1 MIHVIP
7 HHIGKG
13 SYAAWYDCIDWS
25 LCKDLTIHKFD
36 TKYKI
41 ENKSI
46 VEDMPPNDDYFN
58 ILENHIQEIN
68 PNMNDWIICDFQYV
82 NYSEP
87 GFEKDIVKL
96 SKKYKVKL
104 VFIDDDN
111 YQPYTD
117 TEHYT
122 FHSNKFNYEDTTEVF
137 NYYRY
142 RIAKTNWYDN
152 LYKTIYPFVKQRRP
166 KKINF
171 FVGVDKLERLE
182 IYKYIHN
189 IGLDKESHLAYS
201 GFSKDYSDDKLSD
214 SLLEWR
220 NKNVPKVLDTT
231 FEESQIGQVNP
242 DLPPLAYCLTS
253 YVSCIM
259 ETKII
264 VDTNEL
270 EVHLSEKSWNPF
282 CSFNIPLIL
291 GSYGIKKYLK
301 RCGYWLADDLF
312 DTSEKESFRE
322 ILDQYKSNLD
332 IINNMSNQDL
342 RDYYIGNWSR
352 LEHNFFKM
360 QQQQFTFNQEK
371 YKQPNFNKELL

>member
-1 MIHVIP
+1 M
-7 HHIGKG
+7 
-13 SYAAWYDCIDWS
+13 
-25 LCKDLTIHKFD
+25 
-36 TKYKI
+36 
-41 ENKSI
+41 
-46 VEDMPPNDDYFN
+46 
-58 ILENHIQEIN
+58 
-68 PNMNDWIICDFQYV
+68 
-82 NYSEP
+82 
-87 GFEKDIVKL
+87 
-96 SKKYKVKL
+96 
-104 VFIDDDN
+104 
-111 YQPYTD
+111 
-117 TEHYT
+117 
-122 FHSNKFNYEDTTEVF
+122 
-137 NYYRY
+137 
-142 RIAKTNWYDN
+142 
-152 LYKTIYPFVKQRRP
+152 YKTLYPFVKQRRP

-322 ILDQYKSNLD
+322 ILGQYKSNLD

-342 RDYYIGNWSR
+342 GCALK
-352 LEHNFFKM
+352 LE
-360 QQQQFTFNQEK
+360 
-371 YKQPNFNKELL
+371 